1 MRNCLFVV
9 LLAGLISAC
18 TSSGKP
24 DNIVV
29 TFDVKN
35 PTATEVVLVYHRTIN
50 SVPLNEQGYGADTIS
65 GVNALYA
72 NLFYGQNERK
82 IYLEKGCGW
91 LLPCRK
97 AHLQRSV
104 TRSGERSW

>member
-9 LLAGLISAC
+9 LLAGLVSAC

-35 PTATEVVLVYHRTIN
+35 PTAT
-50 SVPLNEQGYGADTIS
+50 
-65 GVNALYA
+65 
-72 NLFYGQNERK
+72 
-82 IYLEKGCGW
+82 
-91 LLPCRK
+91 
-97 AHLQRSV
+97 
-104 TRSGERSW
+104 

>member
-72 NLFYGQNERK
+72 NLFYGQNKRKYIWKKEIVYTLLLMAMIMSERLSLK
-82 IYLEKGCGW
+82 VK
-91 LLPCRK
+91 R
-97 AHLQRSV
+97 HQ
-104 TRSGERSW
+104 

>member
-50 SVPLNEQGYGADTIS
+50 SVPLNEQ
-65 GVNALYA
+65 
-72 NLFYGQNERK
+72 
-82 IYLEKGCGW
+82 
-91 LLPCRK
+91 
-97 AHLQRSV
+97 
-104 TRSGERSW
+104 

>member
-50 SVPLNEQGYGADTIS
+50 SVPLNEP
-65 GVNALYA
+65 
-72 NLFYGQNERK
+72 ERTENIFGK
-82 IYLEKGCGW
+82 
-91 LLPCRK
+91 R
-97 AHLQRSV
+97 RSC
-104 TRSGERSW
+104 THYF

>member
-50 SVPLNEQGYGADTIS
+50 SVPLNEQGSMARTNGKYIWKKEIVYTLLLMAMIMS
-65 GVNALYA
+65 
-72 NLFYGQNERK
+72 ERLSLK
-82 IYLEKGCGW
+82 VK
-91 LLPCRK
+91 R
-97 AHLQRSV
+97 HQ
-104 TRSGERSW
+104 

>member
-35 PTATEVVLVYHRTIN
+35 PTATEVVLVYHRTI
-50 SVPLNEQGYGADTIS
+50 GI
-65 GVNALYA
+65 NAS
-72 NLFYGQNERK
+72 
-82 IYLEKGCGW
+82 
-91 LLPCRK
+91 
-97 AHLQRSV
+97 RSYDQCL
-104 TRSGERSW
+104 SFI

>member
-35 PTATEVVLVYHRTIN
+35 PTATEVASPRGLGRDVRPV
-50 SVPLNEQGYGADTIS
+50 A
-65 GVNALYA
+65 
-72 NLFYGQNERK
+72 
-82 IYLEKGCGW
+82 
-91 LLPCRK
+91 
-97 AHLQRSV
+97 
-104 TRSGERSW
+104 RSGPRPRRLRERTSLYRGHLHHVRQDVRPAQHARHPAR

>member
-65 GVNALYA
+65 GVNACLLYTSSGKIS
-72 NLFYGQNERK
+72 YERGVDY
-82 IYLEKGCGW
+82 ITRLMEETNGVVCEVENGVLW
-91 LLPCRK
+91 LR
-97 AHLQRSV
+97 
-104 TRSGERSW
+104 

>member
-35 PTATEVVLVYHRTIN
+35 PTATEVVLV
-50 SVPLNEQGYGADTIS
+50 
-65 GVNALYA
+65 
-72 NLFYGQNERK
+72 
-82 IYLEKGCGW
+82 
-91 LLPCRK
+91 
-97 AHLQRSV
+97 
-104 TRSGERSW
+104 